1 MRRTLSLFPLFS
13 LFLLA
18 LSLPAF
24 AAPPEAPR
32 LDAVHRTQSLRAG
45 EGEPRV
51 RETTAAR
58 AAGPRKAASAQGTAR
73 SRPYQAAKPGEG
85 APKD

>member
-1 MRRTLSLFPLFS
+1 MRRNLSLFPI
-13 LFLLA
+13 FLLA

-24 AAPPEAPR
+24 AAPPEAPE
-32 LDAVHRTQSLRAG
+32 AVHRTQRLRTG

-51 RETTAAR
+51 REPAAAR
-58 AAGPRKAASAQGTAR
+58 VATPRKVAPAQGTAR

>member
-1 MRRTLSLFPLFS
+1 MRRTPFLLP

-32 LDAVHRTQSLRAG
+32 AAHRTQNLRPG
-45 EGEPRV
+45 QGEPRV
-51 RETTAAR
+51 CETTAAR
-58 AAGPRKAASAQGTAR
+58 TAAPRKDSQAPGAEHTR
-73 SRPYQAAKPGEG
+73 VYRPAKPGEG
-85 APKD
+85 APKA